1 MEFNLETFYIVAFAF
16 LGVSLVVLIVIAV
29 KLAKQKEKIRNLTE
43 ELRKLN
49 EEKEDLK
56 NQKDLLS
63 KELSE
68 AKSEIARLDTL
79 LDLKEKELHDKI
91 ELMRENQNSLKNEL
105 KTIANDIIKNA
116 KEELS
121 SESKRSIS
129 EVLSPLKFEIKDFK
143 SSLFEVYESEL
154 KSISFL
160 RSEISS
166 LKELNETLAN
176 EARNLAKAFSADK
189 KLQGIWGEMVLKKV
203 LELSGLRE
211 GVEFQREVV
220 FGNKR
225 VDVLIN
231 LPQNRHIIIDA
242 KTTLNAYQKYINTQD
257 EIYLKEHIKHI
268 KNRIDEL
275 SGKKYENIELNSV
288 DFVLMFVPVE
298 AALNAALEKEPGLY
312 EYAYKKRI
320 MLVTPSTLLIALRA
334 IDSALRSQ
342 RQVNNLKAAIKKADD
357 IYQKAT
363 QFIEE
368 FERIQNS
375 INSLQKTY
383 ESANAK
389 LKGRQGLLYQVDR
402 FKELMDLN

>member
-1 MEFNLETFYIVAFAF
+1 MEFNINMFYAGAIVF
-16 LGVSLVVLIVIAV
+16 LVVSLIFLIVIAI
-29 KLAKQKEKIRNLTE
+29 KLTKQKEKIRSLTQ

-49 EEKEDLK
+49 EEKEELK
-56 NQKDLLS
+56 NQKDLLT

-68 AKSEIARLDTL
+68 ARSEIARLDTL

-116 KEELS
+116 KEELNT
-121 SESKRSIS
+121 ESKRSIS
-129 EVLSPLKFEIKDFK
+129 EVLNPLKFEIKDFK
-143 SSLFEVYESEL
+143 STLFEVYESEL
-154 KSISFL
+154 KSISYL
-160 RSEISS
+160 RNEIGS

-176 EARNLAKAFSADK
+176 EAKNLAKAFSADK

-257 EIYLKEHIKHI
+257 ETYLKEHIKHI

-275 SGKKYENIELNSV
+275 ASKKYENIEINSV

-312 EYAYKKRI
+312 EYAYKKRV

-375 INSLQKTY
+375 INNLQKTY
-383 ESANAK
+383 DSANTK
-389 LKGRQGLLYQVDR
+389 LKGKQGLLYQVDK
-402 FKELMDLN
+402 FKELMDLS